1 MSRRQRNYERNRDD
15 RKLIEND
22 REYSDLIHLNVRS
35 FPEEDTSPSPRSRL
49 GHNLLRWTG
58 LDENKIPIDTLKNIY
73 EKIDGDVIKA
83 LRDINPLFLKLHM
96 DEVSE
101 KVRYNHCSP
110 KEAPMSLFNWKLDTV
125 GWEKYRSSEIP
136 WSRHLHWGQ
145 MKLLLVEI
153 KFLIHVMR
161 MKKTSEHVMVVYA
174 GAAQGHHIECLSSLF
189 PEVYFHLYDKGP
201 WAVKESNRVKI
212 FNEYVNEGI
221 LRQRYSSTE
230 YYMVLISDIRVSK
243 DEKQIQ
249 MDMQEQLQWWKIGIW
264 EWSMFKFRLPY
275 IKGPEDENTTTVYPD
290 GEIWIQP
297 FPPKSSAETRLIVAK
312 GASDKIYR
320 NYEYEGKCYY
330 HNKYERSLKYIRDD
344 GLEFNVYRDGF
355 CNCYDCTWMYYCCE
369 DYAKLRGWSIGHE
382 LIIGLMNKLISGAR
396 GDNINIKKLTTIN
409 FEGLIEILRFTEK
422 HGRLPKTRDVDEG

>member
-1 MSRRQRNYERNRDD
+1 MSRRQRNYERNKDD
-15 RKLIEND
+15 RKLIEQD
-22 REYSDLIHLNVRS
+22 REYSDLIHANVKS
-35 FPEEDTSPSPRSRL
+35 SP
-49 GHNLLRWTG
+49 NLLRWSG
-58 LDENKIPIDTLKNIY
+58 LKEDELNINILKEIY
-73 EKIDGDVIKA
+73 EKLDNDIIKA
-83 LRDINPLFLKLHM
+83 LADINPLFLKLHM

-101 KVRYNHCSP
+101 GVRYNHCGNVL
-110 KEAPMSLFNWKLDTV
+110 ADTFNWKLDGV
-125 GWEKYRSSEIP
+125 RWEKYQNSEIP

-153 KFLIHVMR
+153 KFLIHVMK
-161 MKKTSEHVMVVYA
+161 MKKSAKHVMVVYA
-174 GAAQGHHIECLSSLF
+174 GAAQGHHIGCLSGLF

-201 WAVKESNRVKI
+201 WAVKESNRIKI
-212 FNEYVNEGI
+212 FNEYVSEGI
-221 LRQRYSSTE
+221 LRERYADSN
-230 YYMVLISDIRVSK
+230 YYMVLISDIRVDK

-249 MDMQEQLQWWKIGIW
+249 NDMGEQLKWWKIGIW

-275 IKGPEDENTTTVYPD
+275 IKDPGDETKTTVYPE

-312 GASDKIYR
+312 GANDKIYS

-330 HNKYERSLKYIRDD
+330 HNKYERSLKYARDD
-344 GLEFNVYRDGF
+344 GLEFNVYEDGF

-369 DYAKLRGWSIGHE
+369 EYAKWRGWKIETE
-382 LIIGLMNKLISGAR
+382 LVIGLMNKLISEAR
-396 GDNINIKKLTTIN
+396 GANISIKKLTTIN